1 MKYLLII
8 LGLAITSVIGYTGYT
23 MKQANDR
30 LVQSTTELAKVHE
43 QLVEAS
49 RTVAELKTLNQ
60 SLSTAV
66 HEIAAKHQDVST
78 GQKQVIEELNGT
90 RLYLESHIG
99 RTKAIEQ
106 RPGVVQKKIR
116 ESYSKF
122 AAEFECSTGVKGEQC
137 KN

>member
-1 MKYLLII
+1 MKYII
-8 LGLAITSVIGYTGYT
+8 AVLAALVIGVLVYILYTINT
-23 MKQANDR
+23 TNQR
-30 LVQSTTELAKVHE
+30 LVQSTE
-43 QLVEAS
+43 QLANVQQALEHS
-49 RTVAELKTLNQ
+49 TRTVQELKTLNQ

-78 GQKQVIEELNGT
+78 GQKQIVEELNGT

-106 RPGVVQKKIR
+106 RPGVAQKKIR